1 LTLLTVDWREEA
13 FRSYLASGSFGRFL
27 GFWACCCQAIFSYLG
42 VEIVGI
48 AAVETER
55 QRETIP
61 KIVRDVSYRI
71 IFYYVGAVVVLGLNV
86 SANDPILAADLS
98 NSSLSYMSP
107 FVLMVRRAGLPESL
121 AGIIN
126 AVALLAALSVANANL
141 YLGVSDPSLPN

>member
-1 LTLLTVDWREEA
+1 M
-13 FRSYLASGSFGRFL
+13 
-27 GFWACCCQAIFSYLG
+27 
-42 VEIVGI
+42 GI

-61 KIVRDVSYRI
+61 KIVRDVSYRL
-71 IFYYVGAVVVLGLNV
+71 IFYYVGAVVILSLNV
-86 SANDPILAADLS
+86 SASDPILAADLS
-98 NSSLSYMSP
+98 NPSLSYMSP

-141 YLGVSDPSLPN
+141 YLGVSDPSSRN

>member
-1 LTLLTVDWREEA
+1 M
-13 FRSYLASGSFGRFL
+13 
-27 GFWACCCQAIFSYLG
+27 
-42 VEIVGI
+42 GI

-71 IFYYVGAVVVLGLNV
+71 IFYYVGVVVVLGLNV

-98 NSSLSYMSP
+98 NCRLSYMSH
-107 FVLMVRRAGLPESL
+107 FVLMVRRAGLSESF

-126 AVALLAALSVANANL
+126 AMALLVAISVANVNL
-141 YLGVSDPSLPN
+141 YSGVSDPSLRN